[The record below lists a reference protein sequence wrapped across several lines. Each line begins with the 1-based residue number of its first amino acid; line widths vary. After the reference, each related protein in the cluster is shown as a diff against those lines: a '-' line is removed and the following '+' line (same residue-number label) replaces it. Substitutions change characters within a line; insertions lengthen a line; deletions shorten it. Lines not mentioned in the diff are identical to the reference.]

1 MEEQKK
7 ATVDLGMNL
16 YDFNKQAMNQFQPLD
31 AIALNIKLNEMADNL
46 IKRFD
51 DIPTFQ
57 SSKYWMLLN
66 HENRDYTT
74 FSFAID
80 FDKGKFISDMREC
93 LMNRGSVLDIEL
105 NDDGAW
111 EIWIKDTVDGENLVY
126 YFFNYTSGV
135 IEIH

>member
-7 ATVDLGMNL
+7 ATMDLGMNL

-80 FDKGKFISDMREC
+80 FDKSKFISDIVLC
-93 LMNRGSVLDIEL
+93 L
-105 NDDGAW
+105 
-111 EIWIKDTVDGENLVY
+111 
-126 YFFNYTSGV
+126 
-135 IEIH
+135 